1 MLAVEAQI
9 RARLAA
15 IPDVPGGVSGL
26 AELSP
31 EAAAGKRTPAL
42 FVGSLGYRVE
52 DAKSPGAVRVA
63 TQWLVVLA
71 VRQVAD
77 VRGGAGARQAAS
89 DLAAEAMARLYR
101 WAPEGGSPLMPI
113 AAPRPEYRE
122 GLLLYPLAFEHFEII
137 HRKE

>member
-1 MLAVEAQI
+1 MLAIEPLI
-9 RARLAA
+9 RARLEA
-15 IPDVPGGVSGL
+15 IPEVPGGVSGL

-31 EAAAGKRTPAL
+31 EAVAGRRLPAI

-63 TQWLVVLA
+63 TQWLVVVA

-77 VRGGAGARQAAS
+77 VRGGAGARAAAA
-89 DLAAEAMARLYR
+89 DLAAEVMARLYR
-101 WAPEGGSPLMPI
+101 WPPEGGSPLLPI

-122 GLLLYPLAFEHFEII
+122 GLLMFPLAFEHFEII
-137 HRKE
+137 QRKE